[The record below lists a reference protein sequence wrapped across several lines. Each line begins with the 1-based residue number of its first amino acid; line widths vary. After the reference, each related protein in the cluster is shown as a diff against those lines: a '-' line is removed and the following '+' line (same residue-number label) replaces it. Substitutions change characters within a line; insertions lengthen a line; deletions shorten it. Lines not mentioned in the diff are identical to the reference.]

1 MPEERQSVQNARKG
15 SLLAEHDA
23 QVSDWKF
30 VVRSRVCSLEKE
42 EEKFENAL

>member
-1 MPEERQSVQNARKG
+1 VQHARNG
-15 SLLAEHDA
+15 SLLAEHYA

-42 EEKFENAL
+42 EEHAL